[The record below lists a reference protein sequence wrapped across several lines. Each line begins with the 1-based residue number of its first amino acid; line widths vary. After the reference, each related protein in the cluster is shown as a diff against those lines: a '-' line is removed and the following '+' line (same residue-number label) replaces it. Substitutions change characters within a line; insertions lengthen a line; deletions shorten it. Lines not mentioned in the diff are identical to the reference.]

1 MDAEQRYDE
10 LAGDLE
16 ARHGEVELGKMFGMP
31 CVKAGGKAIAGY
43 YKGEMVFKLP
53 DAEARERTLALDG
66 ARAFD
71 PMGGRPMKEWVQVPA
86 AHAERWAELAELA
99 LVGRGR

>member
-1 MDAEQRYDE
+1 VDAEQRYDE
-10 LAGDLE
+10 LAGDLA

-31 CVKAGGKAIAGY
+31 CLKAGGKAIAGY

-53 DAEARERTLALDG
+53 DAGARERALALDG
-66 ARAFD
+66 AHPFD

-86 AHAERWAELAELA
+86 AHTERWAELAELA
-99 LVGRGR
+99 LAGR